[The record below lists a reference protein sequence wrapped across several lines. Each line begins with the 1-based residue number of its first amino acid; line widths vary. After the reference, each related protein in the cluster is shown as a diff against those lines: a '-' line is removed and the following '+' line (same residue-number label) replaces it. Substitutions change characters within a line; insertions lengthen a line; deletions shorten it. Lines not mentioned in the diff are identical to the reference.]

1 LRNFL
6 ETQFREDAKDRAEEL
21 IRMLKPGYAGLMDYN
36 VWLKR
41 ADEQVKLQEKDMNNL
56 YERVLEKE
64 LGLTLIHT
72 RGYRRV
78 KYL

>member
-1 LRNFL
+1 V
-6 ETQFREDAKDRAEEL
+6 KDEKGSVEEL
-21 IRMLKPGYAGLMDYN
+21 IGILKANYAGLLDYN

-41 ADEQVKLQEKDMNNL
+41 VDEEVKLHLKDVDTI

-78 KYL
+78 KYP

>member
-1 LRNFL
+1 M
-6 ETQFREDAKDRAEEL
+6 EEL
-21 IRMLKPGYAGLMDYN
+21 ICILKANYAGLLDYN

-41 ADEQVKLQEKDMNNL
+41 VDEEVKLHLKDVDTI

-78 KYL
+78 KYP